1 MNRKKAIETFPQI
14 YREIKKMSP
23 SHHFEFKDPFWVLI
37 TTMLSHRTKDEVT
50 DAAARS
56 LYNKYRTA
64 ENLSRADV
72 RDVRKLIA
80 RVGFSNVKSERII
93 NAASLIVNEFGGKVP
108 ERLEDMTRIPGVG
121 RKTANVVLS
130 DSMSIPAIAVDTHVQ
145 RISVRIGWS
154 RSSDPEETELIL
166 KKIVPKK
173 MWIGFNPTMV
183 EFGKTICRPVHP
195 LCEKC
200 KINKYCEYYRRTKR
214 D

>member
-1 MNRKKAIETFPQI
+1 M
-14 YREIKKMSP
+14 
-23 SHHFEFKDPFWVLI
+23 
-37 TTMLSHRTKDEVT
+37 
-50 DAAARS
+50 
-56 LYNKYRTA
+56 
-64 ENLSRADV
+64 
-72 RDVRKLIA
+72 
-80 RVGFSNVKSERII
+80 KSERII

-183 EFGKTICRPVHP
+183 EFGKTICKPVHP